1 VGHGCIQE
9 VSSILL
15 DKLIAAGVGERPV
28 VFVTHSMGGLVVK
41 QMLLQA
47 GQDAKCAHLVDQTS
61 GIVFYSTPHF
71 GSKLADMPWGIGY
84 VLRPAPTVSIF

>member
-1 VGHGCIQE
+1 VGYGCIQE

-61 GIVFYSTPHF
+61 GIVWLQRPLFLPLLEL
-71 GSKLADMPWGIGY
+71 GSVVPLMM
-84 VLRPAPTVSIF
+84 SI